1 MSMEACY
8 SPPPTTGLSRPG
20 KAFLVYSEALMNIRL
35 AMYQALKAI
44 DVPEPK
50 IDAVIQAMETALQSP
65 PVAKSDPD
73 VEHFRTELSRVA
85 SDVTLNI
92 GTMMFPV
99 VAVVFVLMV
108 MIH

>member
-1 MSMEACY
+1 
-8 SPPPTTGLSRPG
+8 
-20 KAFLVYSEALMNIRL
+20 MNIRL
-35 AMYQALKAI
+35 ALYQALKAI

-65 PVAKSDPD
+65 PIVESDPD
-73 VEHFRTELSRVA
+73 VEHFRSELSRVA
-85 SDVTLNI
+85 SDLTLNI